1 MIYPIPAVIFA
12 GGKSSRMGEDKAL
25 LPFGAYTTLTEFQ
38 VKKLSDYFEPVYISA
53 KTDKFDF
60 ECKVIEDTQKES
72 SPLIGIL
79 SIFETLEV
87 DEVFILS
94 VDAPFVDKEVIETIF
109 KSRNDKSD
117 IVVAKSPSGIQ
128 PLCGCYK
135 KSMVPLAYTQLEKGN
150 HKLLDLLALANT
162 ELVEFEDDKPFTNL
176 NHPQE
181 YQEALKGISKNS

>member
-1 MIYPIPAVIFA
+1 MIQAFPLVIFA

-25 LPFGAYTTLTEFQ
+25 LPFGKYQTLAQFQ
-38 VKKLSDYFEPVYISA
+38 YKKLSHYFQNVYISS

-60 ECKVIEDTQKES
+60 ECRVIEDTHKAY
-72 SPLIGIL
+72 SPLIAIL

-94 VDAPFVDKEVIETIF
+94 VDAPFVDKEVIETIV
-109 KSRNDKSD
+109 KSRNSKRD

-135 KSMVPLAYTQLEKGN
+135 KSIVPLAYAQLAKGN
-150 HKLLDLLALANT
+150 HKLLDLLALAHT
-162 ELVEFEDDKPFTNL
+162 HIVEFEEDEPFTNL
-176 NHPQE
+176 NHPEE
-181 YQEALKGISKNS
+181 YQEALKNS